1 MAKNSG
7 SKKYVIGAIIAVSML
22 VPLAYLL
29 STLFIFKP
37 GEAAAFQ
44 DTPPVV
50 SRDGMVDVALRVA
63 VLDLDAPA
71 YGRFTDVQLQY
82 RLKGSSAA
90 WTVVS
95 PAGEPERV
103 AGNADNQL
111 LYRFRFPLKQA
122 GVEYEYQF
130 KYVADGRPKM
140 AAGQHAIKSS
150 PEIKQ

>member
-1 MAKNSG
+1 MTKSPA
-7 SKKYVIGAIIAVSML
+7 SKKYLIGAIIVMSLL

-29 STLFIFKP
+29 STLFIFKA

-50 SRDGMVDVALRVA
+50 SPDGTVDVALRVA

-71 YGRFTDVQLQY
+71 YGRFTDVQLQF
-82 RLKGSSAA
+82 RPKGTEA
-90 WTVVS
+90 WTAVS

-111 LYRFRFPLKQA
+111 LYRFRFPLTQA
-122 GVEYEYQF
+122 GVDYEYQF
-130 KYVADGRPKM
+130 TYRADNRPKV
-140 AAGQHAIKSS
+140 AAGQSIIRIPSS
-150 PEIKQ
+150 N

>member
-1 MAKNSG
+1 MAKDSG
-7 SKKYVIGAIIAVSML
+7 SKKYVIGAIIVVSML

-71 YGRFTDVQLQY
+71 YGRFTDVQLQF
-82 RLKGSSAA
+82 RPKGSSAA
-90 WTVVS
+90 WTAVS

-111 LYRFRFPLKQA
+111 LYRFKFQLTQA
-122 GVEYEYQF
+122 GTDYEYQF
-130 KYVADGRPKM
+130 AYRADNRPRTV
-140 AAGQHAIKSS
+140 AGQSILKIL
-150 PEIKQ
+150 PGN